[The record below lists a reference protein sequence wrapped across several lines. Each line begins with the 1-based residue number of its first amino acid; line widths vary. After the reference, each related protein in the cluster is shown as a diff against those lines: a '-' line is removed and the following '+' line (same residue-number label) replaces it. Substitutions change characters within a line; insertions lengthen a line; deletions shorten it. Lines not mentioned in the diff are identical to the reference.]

1 MTEPAIHIEQLA
13 FAYNGRSVLTGVNLR
28 VEPGAFLAVVG
39 PNGGGKTTL
48 VKLMLGL
55 LQPDAGNI
63 RVLGE
68 HPPQAS
74 RRIGYVPQHT
84 HARAGFPITVLD
96 TALMGVDRKRQ
107 GLFGRSR
114 AARDKAME
122 ALSRVNMQ
130 ELSGRLFGELSGGQ
144 KQRVLIARALAADA
158 ELLLLDEPTASIDP
172 HGSFC
177 FFDFLCKMG
186 EERRMTIVAVSHD
199 MSLLTTRISAVA
211 AVNRTV
217 LCRPGPELSKEM
229 LELLYGQHEHTC
241 AMDDYISQLSRQYG
255 PGQEEVE
262 PLGGHGRTGHTH
274 THAADGRNAEGASR
288 D

>member
-1 MTEPAIHIEQLA
+1 MNDPAVDIENLA
-13 FAYNGRSVLTGVNLR
+13 FSYNGRPALAGVNLR
-28 VEPGAFLAVVG
+28 VERGAFMAVIG

-68 HPPQAS
+68 RPPRAF

-96 TALMGVDRKRQ
+96 TALMGVDRSRQ

-114 AARDKAME
+114 AARDKALE
-122 ALSRVNMQ
+122 ALARVNMS
-130 ELSGRLFGELSGGQ
+130 EHAARLFGELSGGQ

-186 EERRMTIVAVSHD
+186 EARKLTTVAVSHD

-211 AVNRTV
+211 AVNRSV
-217 LCRPGPELSKEM
+217 ISSQGPELSKEM

-241 AMDDYISQLSRQYG
+241 AMDDYIAQLSVRYG
-255 PGQEEVE
+255 PHAK
-262 PLGGHGRTGHTH
+262 PLDISAPEAGH
-274 THAADGRNAEGASR
+274 E
-288 D
+288 

>member
-1 MTEPAIHIEQLA
+1 MSEPAIQIENA
-13 FAYNGRSVLTGVNLR
+13 SFAYNGRAALTGVTLR
-28 VEPGAFLAVVG
+28 VERGAFMAVIG

-55 LQPDAGNI
+55 LQPDAGTV

-68 HPPQAS
+68 RPPRAS

-96 TALMGVDRKRQ
+96 TALMGVDRARQ
-107 GLFGRSR
+107 GLFGHSR
-114 AARDKAME
+114 AARDKALE
-122 ALSRVNMQ
+122 ALERVNMR
-130 ELSGRLFGELSGGQ
+130 ELSDRLFGELSGGQ

-158 ELLLLDEPTASIDP
+158 ELLILDEPTASIDP

-186 EERRMTIVAVSHD
+186 EARKLTTVAVSHD
-199 MSLLTTRISAVA
+199 MSLLTTRISSVA
-211 AVNRTV
+211 AVNRGV
-217 LCRPGPELSKEM
+217 IASSGPELSKEM

-241 AMDDYISQLSRQYG
+241 AMDDYIAQLSQRYG
-255 PGQEEVE
+255 PGRSENPTRGER
-262 PLGGHGRTGHTH
+262 P
-274 THAADGRNAEGASR
+274 
-288 D
+288 

>member
-1 MTEPAIHIEQLA
+1 MNEPAIQITNLA
-13 FAYNGRSVLTGVNLR
+13 YAYNGRPALQGVDLQ
-28 VEPGAFLAVVG
+28 VERGAFMAVIG

-55 LQPDAGNI
+55 IQPDAGRI

-68 HPPQAS
+68 RPPGAS

-96 TALMGVDRKRQ
+96 TVLMGVDRARQ

-114 AARDKAME
+114 AARDKAFE

-130 ELSGRLFGELSGGQ
+130 ELADRLFGELSGGQ

-186 EERRMTIVAVSHD
+186 ESRKLTTVAVSHD
-199 MSLLTTRISAVA
+199 MSLLTTRISSVA
-211 AVNRTV
+211 AVNRSV
-217 LCRPGPELSKEM
+217 IVNSGPELTKEM

-241 AMDDYISQLSRQYG
+241 AMDDYIAQLSLRHG
-255 PGQEEVE
+255 PGHVPDHGPDHGPGHDSTHGQEPEAPAKE
-262 PLGGHGRTGHTH
+262 
-274 THAADGRNAEGASR
+274 AAHD
-288 D
+288 